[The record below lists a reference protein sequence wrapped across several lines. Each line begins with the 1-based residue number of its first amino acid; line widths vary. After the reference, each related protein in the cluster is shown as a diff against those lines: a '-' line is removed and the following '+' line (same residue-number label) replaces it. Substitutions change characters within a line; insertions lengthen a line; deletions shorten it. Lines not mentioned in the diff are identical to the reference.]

1 MTTHW
6 SEGDVCDL
14 FEAYDDLPER
24 VLGYPFVFDALELDR
39 AENVLDYGCGPGKVA
54 RRVVDRCGA
63 RVLAVDRSPRMLEIA
78 TSKRAHERIEY
89 RLLDGQGIPGAP
101 DESIDAAMC
110 CYVFINV
117 PSLDTIRAIAAEVRR
132 VVRPGGRFAVL
143 DTNPDTTGVQFSTFR
158 SGEPGRRYATGE
170 QREVVLTTPEGEL
183 VLLDYH
189 WPKEVYVDVLT
200 GAGFRSVETIE
211 PRLDD
216 ALRRGVAE
224 APERSWDA
232 ERERPPFAVFVART

>member
-6 SEGDVCDL
+6 SGGDVCDL
-14 FEAYDDLPER
+14 FEAYDDVPER
-24 VLGYPFVFDALELDR
+24 VLGYPFVFDALELDG
-39 AENVLDYGCGPGKVA
+39 ADAVLDYGCGPGKVA

-78 TSKRAHERIEY
+78 ASKRAHERIEY
-89 RLLDGQGIPGAP
+89 RLLDGQRIPDAP

-200 GAGFRSVETIE
+200 GAGFHSVETIE

-216 ALRRGVAE
+216 ALRCGVAE